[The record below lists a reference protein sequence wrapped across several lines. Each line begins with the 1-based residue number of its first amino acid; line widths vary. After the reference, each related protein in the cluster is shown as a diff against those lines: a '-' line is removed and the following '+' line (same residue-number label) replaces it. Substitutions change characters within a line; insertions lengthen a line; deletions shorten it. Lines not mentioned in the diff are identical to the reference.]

1 MDDTTGVIRERHRD
15 YIGAKMGMWLF
26 LLSEILLFGGLFLLY
41 SAYRYKN
48 PSDFHHA
55 SRELDVLFGTLNTLI
70 LLTSSLTMALSVSAM
85 QRGNRK
91 FAAYLL
97 TATIFFGLLF
107 LMIKGIEWT
116 TKIDHGIYPSS
127 PTLLTRAKGEILFFG
142 LYYIMTGLH
151 GLHVL
156 VGVVVLAVMLRYVM
170 TERVNQVRFVPLEDS
185 GLYWHLVDI
194 IWIFLFPLFYLIT

>member
-1 MDDTTGVIRERHRD
+1 MDDTTGVIQERHRD

-55 SRELDVLFGTLNTLI
+55 SRELDVLLGTLNTLI

-116 TKIDHGIYPSS
+116 TKIDHGIYPNS
-127 PTLLTRAKGEILFFG
+127 PALLTRAKGEILFFG
-142 LYYIMTGLH
+142 LYYVMTGLH

-156 VGVVVLAVMLRYVM
+156 VGVVVLAVMLRHVV
-170 TERVNQVRFVPLEDS
+170 TERVNQVRFVPLENS